1 MAYKARFSRTFLKKE
16 KKMPKQIK
24 DRIAEAVKQI
34 LIDPYRGVS
43 LIGDLKGL
51 WRHRVGEYRIIY
63 EINEKEK
70 LVTFHFVKLRKK
82 VYQ

>member
-1 MAYKARFSRTFLKKE
+1 
-16 KKMPKQIK
+16 MPKQIN

-34 LIDPYRGVS
+34 LVDPHRGVA

-51 WRHRVGEYRIIY
+51 WRHRVGDYRIIY

-70 LVTFHFVKLRKK
+70 LITFHFVKLRKK

>member
-1 MAYKARFSRTFLKKE
+1 MTYKARFSRTFLKKE
-16 KKMPKQIK
+16 KKLPKHIK
-24 DRIAEAVKQI
+24 DRVIEAVKQI

-51 WRHRVGEYRIIY
+51 WRHRVGNYRIIY

-70 LVTFHFVKLRKK
+70 LVIFHFVKPRKK
-82 VYQ
+82 AYQ